1 MKSNEAKKVNYLLIG
16 HIETRFGDPISSIN
30 INSNFCIVG
39 TMMGKLLLYNINK
52 RQLMVLIENKRKIE
66 KEWMMQKMKKKIE
79 KKLKK
84 NWRKWIMNTWKK
96 FTCVVLKKLEDEIV
110 KMKNKDIPK
119 LIPKTNPKKKMK

>member
-1 MKSNEAKKVNYLLIG
+1 MKKENIKKENE
-16 HIETRFGDPISSIN
+16 IN
-30 INSNFCIVG
+30 ELND
-39 TMMGKLLLYNINK
+39 KLKYANNGYNEMN

-96 FTCVVLKKLEDEIV
+96 I
-110 KMKNKDIPK
+110 
-119 LIPKTNPKKKMK
+119 

>member
-1 MKSNEAKKVNYLLIG
+1 MKKENIKKENEIKELN
-16 HIETRFGDPISSIN
+16 D
-30 INSNFCIVG
+30 
-39 TMMGKLLLYNINK
+39 KLKYANNGYNEMN

-96 FTCVVLKKLEDEIV
+96 FNWNEK
-110 KMKNKDIPK
+110 
-119 LIPKTNPKKKMK
+119 

>member
-1 MKSNEAKKVNYLLIG
+1 MKKENIKKENE
-16 HIETRFGDPISSIN
+16 IN
-30 INSNFCIVG
+30 ELND
-39 TMMGKLLLYNINK
+39 KLKYANNGYNEMN

>member
-1 MKSNEAKKVNYLLIG
+1 MKKENIKKENEIKELN
-16 HIETRFGDPISSIN
+16 D
-30 INSNFCIVG
+30 
-39 TMMGKLLLYNINK
+39 KLKYANNGYNEMN

-96 FTCVVLKKLEDEIV
+96 FTCSFKKIRRW
-110 KMKNKDIPK
+110 NC
-119 LIPKTNPKKKMK
+119 

>member
-1 MKSNEAKKVNYLLIG
+1 MKKENIKKENE
-16 HIETRFGDPISSIN
+16 IN
-30 INSNFCIVG
+30 ELND
-39 TMMGKLLLYNINK
+39 KLKYANNGYNEMN
-52 RQLMVLIENKRKIE
+52 RQLMVLIEDKRKIE

>member
-1 MKSNEAKKVNYLLIG
+1 MKKENIKKENE
-16 HIETRFGDPISSIN
+16 IN
-30 INSNFCIVG
+30 ELND
-39 TMMGKLLLYNINK
+39 KLKYANNGYNEMN

-96 FTCVVLKKLEDEIV
+96 FNWNEK
-110 KMKNKDIPK
+110 
-119 LIPKTNPKKKMK
+119 